1 MKENETKK
9 SAKVAVV
16 VPKNYEGYLL
26 MLCIKNYL
34 EEKGA
39 NLEEVTVLKT
49 TACQLKLLQVPETV
63 EEVYVS
69 GLGYKNCDPK
79 AITNF
84 IESCGER
91 LAFWADNHPEGAAI
105 PELEG
110 RNCYRHES
118 SRRFPSC
125 VSLLQNI
132 WGNAVVKEGIAKAAE
147 RYENG
152 GQNTLG
158 QMTIQMV
165 AAAGF
170 MTA

>member
-1 MKENETKK
+1 MKENEKK
-9 SAKVAVV
+9 STRIAVV

-34 EEKGA
+34 EEKGID
-39 NLEEVTVLKT
+39 LEEVTVLKT
-49 TACQLKLLQVPETV
+49 TACQLKLLQVPETI
-63 EEVYVS
+63 EQVYVA
-69 GLGYKNCDPK
+69 GLGYRNCDQK
-79 AITNF
+79 AIANF

-110 RNCYRHES
+110 HNCYHHES

-125 VSLLQNI
+125 VSLLQNL
-132 WGNAVVKEGIAKAAE
+132 WGNAVVNEGIAKAAE

-152 GQNTLG
+152 GHPTLC
-158 QMTIQMV
+158 QTTIKMV
-165 AAAGF
+165 TAAGF
-170 MTA
+170 MMA